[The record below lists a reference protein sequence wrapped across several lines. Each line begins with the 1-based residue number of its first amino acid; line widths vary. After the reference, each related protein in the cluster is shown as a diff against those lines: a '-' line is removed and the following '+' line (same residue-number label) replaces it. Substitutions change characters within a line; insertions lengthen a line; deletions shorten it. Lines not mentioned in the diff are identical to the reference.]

1 MDRSRARDVLCG
13 PAHVGRCVEGSF
25 KKRRA
30 NLSLMGVDISA
41 KIEVVGTKI
50 PEEEVKR
57 VVLSS
62 LNLRLSDV
70 DKTIGKLQLRIKEFE
85 ERYGFSSRD
94 FTEKSGQ
101 GVLEDDV
108 DFLEWETCIDL
119 LKRLSKERE
128 ALKEI
133 LD

>member
-1 MDRSRARDVLCG
+1 MWVDVL
-13 PAHVGRCVEGSF
+13 
-25 KKRRA
+25 
-30 NLSLMGVDISA
+30 A

-62 LNLRLSDV
+62 LSLRLSDV
-70 DKTIGKLQLRIKEFE
+70 DKTIGKLQLRLKDFE
-85 ERYGFSSRD
+85 ERYGFASRE
-94 FTEKSGQ
+94 FQERSGQ

-133 LD
+133 LP

>member
-1 MDRSRARDVLCG
+1 L
-13 PAHVGRCVEGSF
+13 
-25 KKRRA
+25 
-30 NLSLMGVDISA
+30 A

-62 LNLRLSDV
+62 LSLRLSDV
-70 DKTIGKLQLRIKEFE
+70 GKTIGKLQLRLKDFE
-85 ERYGFSSRD
+85 GKYGFASRE
-94 FTEKSGQ
+94 FQERSGQ

-108 DFLEWETCIDL
+108 DFLECETCIDL

-133 LD
+133 LP

>member
-1 MDRSRARDVLCG
+1 
-13 PAHVGRCVEGSF
+13 
-25 KKRRA
+25 
-30 NLSLMGVDISA
+30 MGVDISA

-70 DKTIGKLQLRIKEFE
+70 DKTIGKLQLRIKVFE

>member
-1 MDRSRARDVLCG
+1 M
-13 PAHVGRCVEGSF
+13 
-25 KKRRA
+25 
-30 NLSLMGVDISA
+30 A

-62 LNLRLSDV
+62 LSLRLSEV
-70 DKTIGKLQLRIKEFE
+70 DKTIGKLQSRLREFE
-85 ERYGFSSRD
+85 EKYGFSSRE
-94 FTEKSGQ
+94 FTERSGQ
-101 GVLEDDV
+101 GVFEDDV

-119 LKRLSKERE
+119 LKRLSRERE

-133 LD
+133 LS